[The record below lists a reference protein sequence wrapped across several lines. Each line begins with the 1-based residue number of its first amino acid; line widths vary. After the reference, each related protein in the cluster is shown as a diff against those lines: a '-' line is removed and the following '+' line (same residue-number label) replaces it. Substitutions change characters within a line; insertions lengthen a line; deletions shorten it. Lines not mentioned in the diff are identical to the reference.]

1 MGGFVHSKEP
11 AECFAEEC
19 KRRANH
25 LAKMKHTCIHCT
37 DICCFRIL
45 RGLEAAGQGC
55 GSMTKVKG
63 AAGVATLAAPS
74 SAPLS
79 HLCRAGVWGQTDNRR
94 QGTREWAAEGLGKA
108 SPWLAQPAAVTC
120 PPWGYRPVCPPLQ
133 PRDLEGRCSSSLAL
147 ATMGTSG
154 LGQRGGCLLGL
165 GRRAGPTALEDFGAR
180 FPPSLAGTQLRW
192 WEFVGRN
199 PPMSARL
206 HEGEGRGTLSASPN
220 PVRLARPAS
229 RSHTD
234 STLSPAP
241 HPTSPRLGK
250 QPAGASALTL
260 FKPGSCRTKEGQQN
274 PKTLSPPTQTLGS
287 G

>member
-1 MGGFVHSKEP
+1 MGS
-11 AECFAEEC
+11 
-19 KRRANH
+19 RRSG
-25 LAKMKHTCIHCT
+25 KSI
-37 DICCFRIL
+37 
-45 RGLEAAGQGC
+45 
-55 GSMTKVKG
+55 
-63 AAGVATLAAPS
+63 TLARSACSCDLPATGVSPCLPPS
-74 SAPLS
+74 
-79 HLCRAGVWGQTDNRR
+79 
-94 QGTREWAAEGLGKA
+94 
-108 SPWLAQPAAVTC
+108 
-120 PPWGYRPVCPPLQ
+120 Q
-133 PRDLEGRCSSSLAL
+133 PRDLAGRCSSSLAL

-165 GRRAGPTALEDFGAR
+165 GRTAGPTALEDFGAR

-206 HEGEGRGTLSASPN
+206 HEGEGRGRLSPSPN

-234 STLSPAP
+234 STLSPAS
-241 HPTSPRLGK
+241 HPTFLGLGK
-250 QPAGASALTL
+250 QPVGASTLTL
-260 FKPGSCRTKEGQQN
+260 LKPGSCLTKEGEQN